1 MNYLDYTSK
10 YQYPTGPLP
19 TTGNKDT
26 DAKLQH
32 MTELYQKDIPLSGT
46 DPLGEFY
53 VATVVGDGA
62 FKLIDSFLK
71 HAVAPVVKHS
81 IEVAGGK
88 VNKYLTKSGNW
99 NTELIQSDIKQG
111 ILDARAFLESDVKA
125 AANQHNKELATRL
138 GMSGFSP
145 DAGIY
150 RAAVAPAKRQFTTS
164 TKATSGVVERGL
176 GGQNP
181 AEDVVTYNLTSKD
194 LQPTAFH
201 EELHRGNIGEGNIFD
216 LTNNEPL
223 RKKIIDTESFTQFKV
238 NHLLKNDLNLP
249 YAEYLRQDG
258 EAAANI
264 LEVAY
269 RAGIKPGQPYPGAEE
284 VLKTLEQI
292 KKTVPEK
299 SFVIDNLDTSHPKRI
314 WDALTG
320 KYFIAVPAVGSY
332 DYLQQQNQK

>member
-1 MNYLDYTSK
+1 MNYLDYINK
-10 YQYPTGPLP
+10 YQQPAGPLP
-19 TTGNKDT
+19 TTENKVT
-26 DAKLQH
+26 DANLQH
-32 MTELYQKDIPLSGT
+32 MAELYEKDAPLSGT

-53 VATVVGDGA
+53 VTTVVGDGA
-62 FKLIDSFLK
+62 LKLIGSFLK
-71 HAVAPVVKHS
+71 RATAPVIKRA

-88 VNKYLTKSGNW
+88 VNKYLTKSGSW

-111 ILDARAFLESDVKA
+111 ILDAHAFLESDIKA
-125 AANQHNKELATRL
+125 AANQHNKELATKL

-145 DAGIY
+145 DAGIE
-150 RAAVAPAKRQFTTS
+150 RAAIAPAKRQFTTS
-164 TKATSGVVERGL
+164 AKATSGALERGL

-181 AEDVVTYNLTSKD
+181 AEDIVTYNLTSKD
-194 LQPTAFH
+194 LRPTAFH

-216 LTNNEPL
+216 LTNSESL
-223 RKKIIDTESFTQFKV
+223 RKKIIDTENFTQFKV

-264 LEVAY
+264 LDIAY

-292 KKTVPEK
+292 KKIVPEK

-320 KYFIAVPAVGSY
+320 KYFMAIPAVGSY